1 MKTNAQGIVA
11 AAIACALTAGSL
23 AGTALASPAGLTFK
37 KFGVGEVTR
46 AYEGIAGVA
55 EVVRIN
61 GAGGFTEVV
70 RIGDDG
76 VAEVVR
82 IGDGVEAGPRWV
94 VRDGAEVAGI
104 EWV

>member
-46 AYEGIAGVA
+46 AYEGIA

>member
-23 AGTALASPAGLTFK
+23 AGTALASPAGLTFR
-37 KFGVGEVTR
+37 KFEAGGVTR
-46 AYEGIAGVA
+46 IYEGIAGVA

-61 GAGGFTEVV
+61 GADGIAEVV

-76 VAEVVR
+76 VAEVSMV
-82 IGDGVEAGPRWV
+82 GSDVAAGPSWL
-94 VRDGAEVAGI
+94 VRDGAEVAKI